1 MIKYLVIDI
10 YDNFNYIVDDLDSLI
25 KEMYE
30 VELLN
35 GKSKDEV
42 KEYFN
47 SSHKIFEI
55 KGEIKELIGGHN

>member
-55 KGEIKELIGGHN
+55 KGEIKELIDGHN

>member
-1 MIKYLVIDI
+1 MIKYLVIDVN
-10 YDNFNYIVDDLDSLI
+10 DVSFNYVVDDLDSLI

-35 GKSKDEV
+35 GKSEDEV

-47 SSHKIFEI
+47 SSHKVFEI
-55 KGEIKELIGGHN
+55 NGEVKELN